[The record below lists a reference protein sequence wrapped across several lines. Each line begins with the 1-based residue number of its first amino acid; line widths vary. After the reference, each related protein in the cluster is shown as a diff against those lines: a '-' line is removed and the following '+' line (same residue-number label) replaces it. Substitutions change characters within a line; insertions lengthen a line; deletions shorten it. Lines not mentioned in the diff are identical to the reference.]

1 MLHAARVRG
10 APLST
15 ARAPFSLMPPLGL
28 PLPLHLKSPRDSKT
42 STNYEYNNNN
52 GTLGVQLEYNVCNST
67 GNTHRQRKTSY
78 IRIKICKLLDD
89 T

>member
-52 GTLGVQLEYNVCNST
+52 GTPGRAIRVQRLQFNGEYAYTEKNIIH
-67 GNTHRQRKTSY
+67 THKNMQI
-78 IRIKICKLLDD
+78 IR
-89 T
+89 